1 MIELAKGFP
10 FAWTHTSFQTSPLT
24 STPKHR
30 NKEIQAMA
38 IKVGDSLP
46 EATFTVMGAEGPG
59 PQTTQ
64 EVFGGK
70 KVVLFA
76 VPGAFTP
83 TCSKQHLPGFVAN
96 ADKIKAQGVDTIACT
111 SVNDAFVLNA
121 WSKDASADGKVV
133 MLADG
138 SADFAKQLGL
148 ELDLSARGLGMRS
161 QRYAMIVEDG
171 VVKALNVEDAPGT
184 ADKSGAD
191 AIAALLG

>member
-1 MIELAKGFP
+1 
-10 FAWTHTSFQTSPLT
+10 
-24 STPKHR
+24 
-30 NKEIQAMA
+30 MA

-111 SVNDAFVLNA
+111 SVNDAFVLGA
-121 WSKDASADGKVV
+121 WSKDADADGKVV

-184 ADKSGAD
+184 ADKSGAE